1 MSAPGSP
8 RSAPRSARPPRPA
21 EGLLTGI
28 SVLDLSTVGPA
39 ARCGRLLSDYGATV
53 IKVGAPARA
62 RARDAHL
69 AFHAYSGHRDMRRIE
84 IDLRSA
90 AGVAVFLRMASNAD
104 VVIESFRPGVVD
116 RLGVGYAAV
125 REVNPGIVYC
135 STTGYG
141 QSGPHAKRAGHD
153 VNYLAVGG
161 YLHTSGR
168 REDGAPTLPGATV
181 ADIAAGGLHAAAAI
195 LAALVGRDRSSD
207 GAYLDVAVADG
218 VAWMQSLYIDEHLAT
233 GASPAPGHNILTGR
247 YACYAIYGCADAGG
261 ADGGGYVAVGA
272 IEPQFWS
279 NLCQALGLERWI
291 EHQNDDDAQDAI
303 RADLAAA
310 FGARTRDEWV
320 ADLADADCCVSAVN
334 DIAEAVSDPQ
344 LLARGGVVEAKHP
357 EAGTFRQLG
366 PVLAGSGPR
375 RPVYELPDMATT
387 HTDELLAA
395 TGYSLDEIAD
405 LRAEGAVS

>member
-8 RSAPRSARPPRPA
+8 RPPRSARPTRPA
-21 EGLLTGI
+21 EGPLTGI

-39 ARCGRLLSDYGATV
+39 ARCGRLLADYGAAVT
-53 IKVGAPARA
+53 KVGAPARA

-69 AFHAYSGHRDMRRIE
+69 AYHAYSGHRDMRRIE
-84 IDLRSA
+84 IDLRTS
-90 AGVAVFLRMASNAD
+90 AGVLVFLRLAADAD

-141 QSGPHAKRAGHD
+141 QRGPHATRAGHD

-181 ADIAAGGLHAAAAI
+181 ADIAAGGMHAAAAI

-247 YACYAIYGCADAGG
+247 YACYGIYACAGG
-261 ADGGGYVAVGA
+261 GHVAVGA
-272 IEPQFWS
+272 IEPQFWA
-279 NLCQALGLERWI
+279 NLCRALGLERWI
-291 EHQNDDDAQDAI
+291 ERQNDDASQDAI
-303 RADLAAA
+303 RADLARVFA
-310 FGARTRDEWV
+310 GRTRDEWV
-320 ADLADADCCVSAVN
+320 AELADADCCVSPVN

-357 EAGTFRQLG
+357 TAGSFRQLG

-375 RPVYELPDMATT
+375 RPVYELPDMTTT

-395 TGYSLDEIAD
+395 AGYSPDEIAD
-405 LRAEGAVS
+405 LHAEGAVS

>member
-1 MSAPGSP
+1 MSAPALPPS
-8 RSAPRSARPPRPA
+8 SHPPRPA

-84 IDLRSA
+84 IDLRSN
-90 AGVAVFLRMASNAD
+90 AGVSVFLRMASNAD

-181 ADIAAGGLHAAAAI
+181 ADIAAGGMHAAAAI
-195 LAALVGRDRSSD
+195 LAALVGRDRSSE
-207 GAYLDVAVADG
+207 GAYLDVSVADG

-247 YACYAIYGCADAGG
+247 YACYAIYGCADASTE
-261 ADGGGYVAVGA
+261 ADGPDERGYVAVGA
-272 IEPQFWS
+272 IEPQFWA

-291 EHQNDDDAQDAI
+291 EHQNDDASQDAI

-310 FGARTRDEWV
+310 FATRTRDEWV
-320 ADLADADCCVSAVN
+320 ELLADADCCVSPVN
-334 DIAEAVSDPQ
+334 DIAEAVADPQ
-344 LLARGGVVEAKHP
+344 LLARGGIVEAKHP
-357 EAGTFRQLG
+357 VSGTFRQLG

-375 RPVYELPDMATT
+375 RPVYELPDMAAN

-395 TGYSLDEIAD
+395 AGYSIDEIAE
-405 LRAEGAVS
+405 LHAEGAVS

>member
-1 MSAPGSP
+1 VTPAGPAG
-8 RSAPRSARPPRPA
+8 RA
-21 EGLLTGI
+21 EGPLTGI
-28 SVLDLSTVGPA
+28 TVLDLSTVGPA
-39 ARCGRLLSDYGATV
+39 ARCGRLLADYGAAV
-53 IKVGAPARA
+53 VKVGAPARA

-69 AFHAYSGHRDMRRIE
+69 AFHAYSGHRGMRRIE
-84 IDLRSA
+84 IDLRTP
-90 AGVAVFLRMASNAD
+90 AGVSVFLRLAADAD
-104 VVIESFRPGVVD
+104 VVLESFRPGVVD
-116 RLGVGYAAV
+116 RLGVGYSAV
-125 REVNPGIVYC
+125 RDVNPGIVYC

-141 QSGPHAKRAGHD
+141 QDGPHAKRAGHD

-207 GAYLDVAVADG
+207 GTYLDVAVADG

-247 YACYAIYGCADAGG
+247 YACYAIYGCADAGSD
-261 ADGGGYVAVGA
+261 ACTGGYVAVGA
-272 IEPQFWS
+272 IEPQFWA
-279 NLCQALGLERWI
+279 NLCRALDLEGWI

-310 FGARTRDEWV
+310 FAGRTRDEWV
-320 ADLADADCCVSAVN
+320 ELLADADCCVSPVN

-344 LLARGGVVEAKHP
+344 LFARGGVVEAKHP
-357 EAGTFRQLG
+357 TAGSFRQLG

-375 RPVYELPDMATT
+375 RPVYELPDMTTT
-387 HTDELLAA
+387 HTDELLMAA
-395 TGYSLDEIAD
+395 GYTLDEIAD
-405 LRAEGAVS
+405 LHAEGAVS